1 MVKDITVLYSFEVI
15 LFYCLGD
22 LVYHHN
28 KIQIQIRDSNLF
40 QYIVDTIG
48 YKTIN
53 MTINNNSY
61 NKNKNTEQ
69 YNDIITKQFQ
79 IQLIALQVLREVIYQ
94 NNENAL
100 RMSELGGFENILD
113 FILWTANTF
122 SIKRNEH
129 SVELEQQIIE
139 SKDDLGY
146 LTTIIESNSSI
157 NRPIPP
163 PPSFVRPPSKELIN
177 LFQIIYTLCVPSSLP
192 SSVTPPPSPTLSN
205 INTINTN
212 VNTNTNTNLQTPQI
226 MNKQIISILVD
237 LFNEDIRNIPQN
249 VIARKRL
256 REEIPDL
263 QFYVLEFITKLLYYH
278 NDMLIILSNFG
289 LWDRI
294 ISTFYLL
301 TPTTTDL
308 FIGLRQQVLSF
319 IEFTATLP
327 NHVNNEECS
336 KLLDL
341 LQSNYLDFIL
351 VHQISKTLTNILNN
365 NRSTT
370 QSVLNNLKFFNVID
384 NVIEKQMSLK
394 NNYESSDDTVNR
406 ELYYK
411 SRKSVL
417 TLLAYFLCDDT
428 VRDVALVDS
437 KLKTL
442 LFASLYEVDMKE
454 ITLSILVL
462 LMNIKPDDNN
472 YSNTSKLV
480 SHYLDLIS
488 RLQME
493 NTNRFDYFELLK
505 SLLFGIRQVIQ
516 LSSNYQ
522 IPTITSKKQK
532 MIVEAGA
539 FIKIVTILN
548 VEPIKQR
555 LPILCIEVLKTLT
568 ALMSKNAKNKV
579 K

>member
-1 MVKDITVLYSFEVI
+1 
-15 LFYCLGD
+15 
-22 LVYHHN
+22 
-28 KIQIQIRDSNLF
+28 
-40 QYIVDTIG
+40 
-48 YKTIN
+48 
-53 MTINNNSY
+53 
-61 NKNKNTEQ
+61 
-69 YNDIITKQFQ
+69 
-79 IQLIALQVLREVIYQ
+79 
-94 NNENAL
+94 
-100 RMSELGGFENILD
+100 
-113 FILWTANTF
+113 
-122 SIKRNEH
+122 
-129 SVELEQQIIE
+129 
-139 SKDDLGY
+139 
-146 LTTIIESNSSI
+146 
-157 NRPIPP
+157 
-163 PPSFVRPPSKELIN
+163 
-177 LFQIIYTLCVPSSLP
+177 
-192 SSVTPPPSPTLSN
+192 
-205 INTINTN
+205 
-212 VNTNTNTNLQTPQI
+212 